1 MISFSLR
8 RLIITLV
15 IVLVSHGCT
24 VNKRYHN
31 SGMGIQW
38 HLNLKPVNSYSKI
51 DLDKKKKTPP
61 TTGSNIT
68 NNNCSAIRF
77 NSNDQIEA
85 PKTTLIKPTLGI
97 ETSNNSSSFHYQT
110 RHTNDA
116 IKIGNINCIDS
127 TDKPLRKKVMHQN
140 APRNASWSLV
150 FALLGFTFF
159 GMFLSPI
166 AIYLGIKAYYQGVT
180 YKNGLI
186 KAIAGVLLGL
196 FFLVVILLIVS
207 TPWGG

>member
-51 DLDKKKKTPP
+51 DLDTKKKTPP

-68 NNNCSAIRF
+68 NNNCSAIGI

-110 RHTNDA
+110 RRTSDA
-116 IKIGNINCIDS
+116 VKIGNINCIDS

>member
-1 MISFSLR
+1 MTQNRIHISFLA
-8 RLIITLV
+8 TL
-15 IVLVSHGCT
+15 IVLFSNGCT

-38 HLNLKPVNSYSKI
+38 HLNLKPANSYSKI
-51 DLDKKKKTPP
+51 VLDKKKKTPP

-68 NNNCSAIRF
+68 NNNCSAIGF

-85 PKTTLIKPTLGI
+85 PKTTQIKPILSI

>member
-1 MISFSLR
+1 
-8 RLIITLV
+8 
-15 IVLVSHGCT
+15 
-24 VNKRYHN
+24 
-31 SGMGIQW
+31 MGIQW

-51 DLDKKKKTPP
+51 DLDKKKKTPQ
-61 TTGSNIT
+61 TTGSNT
-68 NNNCSAIRF
+68 KDNNCSAIRF

-97 ETSNNSSSFHYQT
+97 ETSSNSSSFHYQT

-186 KAIAGVLLGL
+186 KAIAGELLGL

>member
-8 RLIITLV
+8 RLIFTLV

-51 DLDKKKKTPP
+51 DLDKKKKTPQ
-61 TTGSNIT
+61 TTGSNT
-68 NNNCSAIRF
+68 KDNNCSAIRF

-97 ETSNNSSSFHYQT
+97 ETSSNSSSFHYQT

-186 KAIAGVLLGL
+186 KAIAGELLGL